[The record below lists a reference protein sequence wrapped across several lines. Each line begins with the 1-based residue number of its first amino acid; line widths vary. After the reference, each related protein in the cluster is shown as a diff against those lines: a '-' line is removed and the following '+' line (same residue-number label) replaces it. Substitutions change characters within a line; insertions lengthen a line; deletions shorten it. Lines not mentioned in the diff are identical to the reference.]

1 MHKTMNRNSNVYT
14 VIYATVLTVLVAILL
29 SAAALGLKDKQ
40 KANMDNE
47 KKQQI
52 LQSVAS
58 KLGKTVTFENAADLW
73 KELNMDDA
81 MFCVNTKGEKVEG
94 QTAFDIASKILFDK
108 GKIKED
114 ATLPVYVANIEGVPY
129 RIVSLYGA
137 GLWGPIWGYL
147 SVDPEGKV
155 AGVSFDHE
163 SETAG
168 LGAKI
173 KDDPAF
179 AEAFIGKSLF
189 TDGKFTSVS
198 VTKAGKPANHGGDK
212 VDAITGAT
220 KTSDYVGDM
229 IWESLLG
236 YVPFLQGATSPAGGC
251 KKHEGCQKHEGC
263 EKHEGCKK
271 HEGCEKPCDMEGCK
285 KEACTPEACGKPE
298 CKAQCGE
305 KAECA
310 DKAECDACKKAE

>member
-58 KLGKTVTFENAADLW
+58 KLGKDVTFENAAQLW
-73 KELNMDDA
+73 QELKMDDA

-94 QTAFDIASKILFDK
+94 QTAFDIASKTLFNA
-108 GKIKED
+108 GKIRED
-114 ATLPVYVANIEGVPY
+114 ATLPVYIANIDGVPY
-129 RIVSLYGA
+129 RIVSMYGA

-155 AGVSFDHE
+155 AGVSFDHD

-168 LGAKI
+168 LGSKI

-179 AEAFIGKSLF
+179 AAAFIGKNLF

-198 VTKAGKPANHGGDK
+198 VTKAGKPANYGGDK

-220 KTSDYVGDM
+220 KTSDYVGEM
-229 IWESLLG
+229 IYQSLLG
-236 YVPFLQGATSPAGGC
+236 YVPFIQGGNTASGC
-251 KKHEGCQKHEGC
+251 KKHEGKCNHDKETCQ
-263 EKHEGCKK
+263 
-271 HEGCEKPCDMEGCK
+271 MEGCK
-285 KEACTPEACGKPE
+285 KAECTPEACGKEE

-305 KAECA
+305 KHECAENAEC
-310 DKAECDACKKAE
+310 DKKAECNACNKAE

>member
-1 MHKTMNRNSNVYT
+1 MNRNSNVYT

-40 KANMDNE
+40 KANTDNE

-52 LQSVAS
+52 LQSVAT
-58 KLGKTVTFENAADLW
+58 KIGKDVTFENAAELW
-73 KELNMDDA
+73 QELKMDEA
-81 MFCVNTKGEKVEG
+81 MFCVNTNGEKVDG
-94 QTAFDIASKILFDK
+94 KAFDIASKTLFSG
-108 GKIKED
+108 GKIIKD
-114 ATLPVYVANIEGVPY
+114 ASLPVYVANIDGVTY
-129 RIVSLYGA
+129 RIVSMYGA

-173 KDDPAF
+173 KDDPNF
-179 AEAFIGKSLF
+179 AKAFIGKSIF

-220 KTSDYVGDM
+220 KTSDFVGDM
-229 IWESLLG
+229 IYESLLG
-236 YVPFLQGATSPAGGC
+236 YVPFLQSGTVNSDCCKKQEGGC
-251 KKHEGCQKHEGC
+251 C
-263 EKHEGCKK
+263 EKQDAGCCEKQEAGCCEKQESDCCKKQDAGCCEKKGCKE
-271 HEGCEKPCDMEGCK
+271 EGKS
-285 KEACTPEACGKPE
+285 
-298 CKAQCGE
+298 
-305 KAECA
+305 ECA
-310 DKAECDACKKAE
+310 EKAECDACKKAE

>member
-52 LQSVAS
+52 LQSVAT

-179 AEAFIGKSLF
+179 QALF
-189 TDGKFTSVS
+189 
-198 VTKAGKPANHGGDK
+198 AGEKPAFAESTVFEIVKGGSPKEADGAETIDNK
-212 VDAITGAT
+212 IDAITGAT
-220 KTSDYVGDM
+220 MTSAGLADALNVWLAAYAN
-229 IWESLLG
+229 
-236 YVPFLQGATSPAGGC
+236 YFQANAPAKECCGGHEGGC
-251 KKHEGCQKHEGC
+251 EDGEC
-263 EKHEGCKK
+263 ENH
-271 HEGCEKPCDMEGCK
+271 
-285 KEACTPEACGKPE
+285 KEAEE
-298 CKAQCGE
+298 
-305 KAECA
+305 
-310 DKAECDACKKAE
+310 